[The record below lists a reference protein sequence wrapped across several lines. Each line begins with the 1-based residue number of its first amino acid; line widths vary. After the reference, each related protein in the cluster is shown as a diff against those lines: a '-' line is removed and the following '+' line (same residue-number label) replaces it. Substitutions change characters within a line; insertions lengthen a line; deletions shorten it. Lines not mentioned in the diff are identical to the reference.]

1 VAKMLSKSE
10 FDRIVAESIAPT
22 IARIEA
28 DTRKLQ
34 LKADPTPPAPAPQRY
49 AGDIRYSA
57 SWVNGQR
64 RIAPPVAPRVVEK
77 AAAPVREEAAPHIRA
92 VVKAMASPQRLDPQD
107 AARIA
112 AQTMDRGNATEA
124 PGIFDALRGARLAR
138 LEGRGV

>member
-1 VAKMLSKSE
+1 MLSKSE
-10 FDRIVAESIAPT
+10 VDLIVAKAIAPT

-28 DTRKLQ
+28 QTQRMQ
-34 LKADPTPPAPAPQRY
+34 TKADPTPAPEPQRY

-64 RIAPPVAPRVVEK
+64 RVAPPVAPRVVKK

-92 VVKAMASPQRLDPQD
+92 VVKAMASPQRLDPAD